1 MSLDDLVSGAMA
13 GDHRSLARV
22 ATILENRGDEA
33 SEVRRLLGGSSGR
46 ARTIGVTGP
55 PGAGKSS
62 VLANLAAHLAS
73 SGKSVA
79 IVAVDPTSPLTGGA
93 TLGDRIRM
101 SEASLN
107 PNVFVRSLASRTRL
121 DGLAPAALDML
132 RLFDAAGFDYVFL
145 ETVGSG
151 QNQVEIAR
159 WVQTLVL
166 VEAPGAGD
174 SVQMLKAG
182 IMELADIYA
191 VNKSDL
197 PGAHL
202 VSRELRTMVSL
213 GEDSPGAWKPPIVLC
228 SSETG
233 EGFDTLIQVIEDH
246 GRHLQRSGHIR
257 EHAIELARAEM
268 LNAAIA
274 ILKNHLAG
282 DPELV
287 AAVADGKQS
296 PEAGAS
302 QLLAAIRQSSPSA
315 T

>member
-1 MSLDDLVSGAMA
+1 MSLDELVARALS

-22 ATILENRGDEA
+22 ATILESRSEQA
-33 SEVRRLLGGSSGR
+33 SDVRRLLGGTSSS
-46 ARTIGVTGP
+46 ARTVGITGP
-55 PGAGKSS
+55 PGVGKSS
-62 VLANLAAHLAS
+62 VLANLAARLAS
-73 SGKSVA
+73 CGRSVA

-101 SEASLN
+101 SEPSLL

-132 RLFDAAGFDYVFL
+132 RLFGAAGFDYVFL

-159 WVQTLVL
+159 LVQTLVL

-202 VSRELRTMVSL
+202 VSRELRAMVSL
-213 GEDSPGAWKPPIVLC
+213 GDESPGVWRPRIVLC
-228 SSETG
+228 SNETG
-233 EGFDTLIQVIEDH
+233 EGFDILIQAIDAH
-246 GRHLQRSGHIR
+246 GQHLEQSGHIR
-257 EHAIELARAEM
+257 EHAIELARAET
-268 LNAAIA
+268 LDAAMG
-274 ILKNHLAG
+274 ILENHLANNR
-282 DPELV
+282 ELV
-287 AAVADGKQS
+287 AAVADGKHS
-296 PEAGAS
+296 PEFAAR
-302 QLLAAIRQSSPSA
+302 QLLEAIRQSAPA
-315 T
+315 GT